1 MIMHVIIHKIIS
13 RTISVN
19 FYVFMCP
26 KSCVTETKRD
36 AQLNQADI
44 PRGSSSCADESLAPR
59 QESGSTAV
67 RDETEVNATGPF
79 LLIPFVVATHGS
91 CGCCREGQHVHNVP
105 TWSPASELSYSNM
118 RSDHPLA

>member
-13 RTISVN
+13 RTVSVN
-19 FYVFMCP
+19 FYVFMWP

-67 RDETEVNATGPF
+67 WDETEVDAAGPF
-79 LLIPFVVATHGS
+79 LLIPFVVATRGS
-91 CGCCREGQHVHNVP
+91 CGCSREGHHVHNVP